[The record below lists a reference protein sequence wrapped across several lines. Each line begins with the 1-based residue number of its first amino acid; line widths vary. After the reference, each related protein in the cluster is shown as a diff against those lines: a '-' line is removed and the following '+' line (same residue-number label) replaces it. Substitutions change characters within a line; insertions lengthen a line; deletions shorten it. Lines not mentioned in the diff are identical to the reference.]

1 MQLPEQGIE
10 IVCVQ
15 AQGSSPLSVGA
26 NCAREMWKYNL
37 YKAEV
42 KYRIFREDR
51 TVFYPFATQ

>member
-42 KYRIFREDR
+42 KYRIF
-51 TVFYPFATQ
+51 